1 MTDEVFEQYGP
12 CRWVCRGN
20 DVSFPILSI
29 KEQGGNRIVEHKR
42 PFREGA
48 KLDDTG
54 AEPFVW
60 TITGVFEN
68 SLQESGL
75 RQDEPLYPD
84 TLNRLIRSLSVH
96 ETGNLYLPTRGA
108 VRARPKNWD
117 RSESNELRDY
127 ATLVI
132 TFVEDNEDAVDRAA
146 LKEPSASGSLK
157 RLAEKAKFSAAKAG
171 TFSLGD
177 LQAAA
182 EDLQNLMQAP
192 GRAIDDVTRAIEKV
206 KNICKRTLRVM
217 SQETQRISQFVSA
230 PEESDLARQL
240 SELMDVAA
248 GAELQRNSG
257 TTRAG
262 LTRTYVVPADTD
274 LYTIAAALGVDP
286 TLLADLNFL
295 PDPLWINAGTKL
307 RVPIDAR
314 LPGAAA

>member
-1 MTDEVFEQYGP
+1 MTEVFEQYGP

-20 DVSFPILSI
+20 DVTFAVLSI
-29 KEQGGNRIVEHKR
+29 REQGGNRIVEHKR

-60 TITGVFEN
+60 IVTAVFEN
-68 SLQESGL
+68 SIQESGL
-75 RQDEPLYPD
+75 RQDEPLYPEA
-84 TLNRLIRSLSVH
+84 LNRLIRSLSVH
-96 ETGNLYLPTRGA
+96 DTGTLYLSTRGA
-108 VRARPKNWD
+108 VRARPKTWE
-117 RSESNELRDY
+117 RSESNETRDY
-127 ATLVI
+127 ATLAI

-192 GRAIDDVTRAIEKV
+192 GRAIDDVTRAVEKV
-206 KNICKRTLRVM
+206 KNICKRTIRVM
-217 SQETQRISQFVSA
+217 AQESERISQFVSA

-240 SELMDVAA
+240 AELMDVAS
-248 GAELQRNSG
+248 GAELQRNTA

-262 LTRTYVVPADTD
+262 LTRMYVVPADTD
-274 LYTIAAALGVDP
+274 LYTIASALGVEP
-286 TLLADLNFL
+286 TVLADLNFL
-295 PDPLWINAGTKL
+295 PDPLWITAGTKL
-307 RVPIDAR
+307 RVPVDAR
-314 LPGAAA
+314 FLGAA